1 MDRRWYGLMLLLF
14 IACAWTT
21 GCEDTDYSPAGP
33 VPENLLTPALM
44 DYTQTD
50 VDNAVTATLEEIYS
64 PAPVENGAGPSACD
78 YVRFLRA
85 RPAQGYSDNAVD
97 ADACFLLVPGMLE
110 GANGFHYMAR
120 NMVYIAKMQYGMN
133 IEVWGMDRR
142 NNCLEDLTG
151 AQAAEQASDPDQ
163 ALDLAIDY
171 YYNGKEINGKS
182 FDGFLTSEQVPFIS
196 EFGLKMDTEDMFTI
210 IMTMVPD
217 QAMRKQKVFVGGH
230 SMGGMHTSLFAGWDL
245 DGDPETLDDTGY
257 NNTAAIFCLDSTLSP
272 LDYIVDGVLQ
282 EYLSS
287 IPQTVIDFGKELT
300 EGGYKIALR
309 MLRNDRIPRFVNAR
323 MAKMVTGSPLEP
335 EIYGVIEI
343 LSQLAYVAP
352 DRECTAIDKTPI
364 SENMD
369 ETLRMYFARDEDQ
382 LDSGVPSALDFRFTN
397 EALLGIFFD
406 DDFTNVEIIRASMGF
421 LHGGAIIPKDPE
433 LGFEGLFVPADA
445 GPDLDHLGEGP
456 LYTWADFDEVANL
469 SDPLHQDVD
478 LATTFTTYTDE
489 VADIQDFARALYAG
503 DSNLIEWYFSVRRM
517 VDMMA
522 VIMDYGKKY
531 GLNYYHSDMI
541 QTLPQLEIIAGDGV
555 GDMGGNNQTATQVI
569 LDGYNHM
576 DPMFGVANKEAYRKN
591 QTIYELMDFAISNL
605 KSGE

>member
-1 MDRRWYGLMLLLF
+1 MNRRCYGFVLCVLIL
-14 IACAWTT
+14 CAFLC
-21 GCEDTDYSPAGP
+21 GCEDDSYSPDGP
-33 VPENLLTPALM
+33 VPEALLTPALV
-44 DYTQTD
+44 DFTQEA
-50 VDNAVTATLEEIYS
+50 VDNAVTTTLEEIYS
-64 PAPVENGAGPSACD
+64 PAPAENGAPPSACD

-85 RPAQGYSDNAVD
+85 RPTQDYSGKAVD

-110 GANGFHYMAR
+110 GANGFEYMAR
-120 NMVYIAKMQYGMN
+120 NMVYIAKMQYNLN

-142 NNCLEDLTG
+142 NNCIEDLTG
-151 AQAAEQASDPDQ
+151 AQAAEQLSDPDQ
-163 ALDLAIDY
+163 AVDLAIDY
-171 YYNGKEINGKS
+171 YYHGKEINGKT
-182 FDGFLTSEQVPFIS
+182 FDGFLTSDKTPYLS

-210 IMTMVPD
+210 IETMIPD

-245 DGDPETLDDTGY
+245 DGNPETLDDAGF

-282 EYLSS
+282 EYLGA
-287 IPQTVIDFGKELT
+287 IPQSVIDFGKELT

-309 MLRNDRIPRFVNAR
+309 MLRNDRIPRFVDAR
-323 MAKMVTGSPLEP
+323 MAKMVTGSPLDP

-343 LSQLAYVAP
+343 LAQLADIAP
-352 DRECTAIDKTPI
+352 DQECTAIDKTPI

-369 ETLRMYFARDEDQ
+369 ETLRVYMARDEAQ
-382 LDSGVPSALDFRFTN
+382 LDSGVPYALDFRFTN

-406 DDFTNVEIIRASMGF
+406 DDFTNVEIIRVSMGF
-421 LHGGAIIPKDPE
+421 LQGGAVIPKDPD
-433 LGFEGLFVPADA
+433 LGYEGLYVPADA
-445 GPDLDHLGEGP
+445 GPDLDHLGQGP
-456 LYTWADFDEVANL
+456 LYTWANFDEVAST
-469 SDPLHQDVD
+469 SDPLYQDVD
-478 LATTFTTYTDE
+478 QTTTFTTYTDE
-489 VADIQDFARALYAG
+489 MVDIQDFARALHAG

-531 GLNYYHSDMI
+531 GLNYFHSDMI

-555 GDMGGNNQTATQVI
+555 GENIGGSDTATRVI

-576 DPMFGVANKEAYRKN
+576 DPMFGVANKETYRKN
-591 QTIYELMDFAISNL
+591 QTIYELMDFAVSNL
-605 KSGE
+605 NKAK